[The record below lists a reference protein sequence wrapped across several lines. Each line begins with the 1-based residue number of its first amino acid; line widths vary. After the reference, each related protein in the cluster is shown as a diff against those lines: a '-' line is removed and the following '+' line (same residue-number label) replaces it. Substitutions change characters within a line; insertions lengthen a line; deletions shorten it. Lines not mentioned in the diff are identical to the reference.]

1 MRELGGQI
9 EGDEPVKPFNF
20 INTNATQRIFGMA
33 ERVRCVCGGTSA
45 SKTISIL
52 VWCIDYASAQP
63 NQLVSVVSESFPH
76 LRKGAMLDFQNIMKD
91 RGYWEDDNWNKSES
105 TYSFDNGSKIEFFS
119 ADTSGKVHGP
129 RRDVLFVNEANNV
142 DYDIFDQLD
151 IRTRKVVWCDWN
163 PSSEFWYYTRFK
175 DHFPHSFLTLTYLD
189 NGALDDETVSKIEAH
204 KHNKNWWKV
213 YGLGQLGDI
222 EGRIF
227 TGWRGI
233 TDIPHEA
240 RLERRGLDFGY
251 SHDKAAI
258 VDIYSYN
265 GGFIFD
271 ERLYALGQSN
281 KRLATILMNM
291 ENPETIVVCDSAE
304 PKSIDE
310 LRDHSVPAIA
320 AVKGPGSVNRSINY
334 MQDQRISY
342 TTRSINLADEYR
354 RYYWKT
360 DEHDKILTIP
370 ENSEDHL
377 LDAARYGL
385 ESLKPAEPEDLY
397 QKPLPPA
404 PANTLIY

>member
-1 MRELGGQI
+1 MRELGGQLV
-9 EGDEPVKPFNF
+9 EEAPRKKFNF
-20 INTNATQRIFGMA
+20 INTTATQRIFNMY

-52 VWCIDYASAQP
+52 VWCIDYA
-63 NQLVSVVSESFPH
+63 NQVPEQLISVVSESFPH

-91 RGYWEDDNWNKSES
+91 RGYWEDDSWNKSES
-105 TYSFDNGSKIEFFS
+105 TYTFENGSRIEFFS
-119 ADTSGKVHGP
+119 ADTTGKVHGP
-129 RRDVLFVNEANNV
+129 RRDVLFVNEANNIE
-142 DYDIFDQLD
+142 YDIFDQLKV
-151 IRTRKVVWCDWN
+151 RTRKVIWCDWN
-163 PSSEFWYYTRFK
+163 PSSEFWYYTEFK
-175 DHFPHSFLTLTYLD
+175 DHYRHSFLTLTYKD
-189 NGALDDETVSKIEAH
+189 NEALDPETIADIEAH

-227 TGWRGI
+227 TGWRAI
-233 TDIPHEA
+233 SDIPHEA

-271 ERLYALGQSN
+271 ERLYLLGQSN
-281 KRLATILMNM
+281 KRLATFLMNM
-291 ENPETIVVCDSAE
+291 EHPETIVVCDSAE

-310 LRDHSVPAIA
+310 LRDYGVPAIA
-320 AVKGPGSVNRSINY
+320 AQKGPGSVNRSINY

-342 TTRSINLADEYR
+342 TTRSTGLANEYR

-360 DEHDKILTIP
+360 DETGKILKIP
-370 ENSEDHL
+370 EASDDHL

-397 QKPLPPA
+397 QRPAQPA
-404 PANTLIY
+404 PAGTLIY

>member
-9 EGDEPVKPFNF
+9 ETDEPVKPFNF
-20 INTNATQRIFGMA
+20 INTHATQRIFGMA

-52 VWCIDYASAQP
+52 VWCIDYALAEP

-189 NGALDDETVSKIEAH
+189 NEALDDETVSKIEAH

-227 TGWRGI
+227 TGWRSI

-310 LRDHSVPAIA
+310 LRDYNVPAIA
-320 AVKGPGSVNRSINY
+320 ANKGPGSVNRSINY

-342 TTRSINLADEYR
+342 TARSINLADEYR

-370 ENSEDHL
+370 EASEDHL

-397 QKPLPPA
+397 PRPLPPA